1 MGLASPQP
9 LTKASAASS
18 ENGGEREGKG
28 GNPTEEAG
36 VKGGAEG
43 GRRELEEEKEMRT
56 IFVGNLP
63 TTFNPKKVK
72 SRFKEYGAI
81 ESVRLRSVAVEGM
94 AVDKAGD
101 QVSLSPVSPFP
112 PAFEGPHLFLVFW
125 FSSFRKIIYFC
136 GQIGQGREIR

>member
-1 MGLASPQP
+1 MVAVTGFASPQP
-9 LTKASAASS
+9 LTEASAASS

-28 GNPTEEAG
+28 GKPAEAAG
-36 VKGGAEG
+36 VKAGPGAEG
-43 GRRELEEEKEMRT
+43 GRRELEEEEKEMRT

-63 TTFNPKKVK
+63 TNFNPKKVK

-101 QVSLSPVSPFP
+101 QVSLSPVSPFTSR
-112 PAFEGPHLFLVFW
+112 L
-125 FSSFRKIIYFC
+125 R
-136 GQIGQGREIR
+136 R